1 LIPHADRH
9 GLTPYQAAGIGF
21 RAEMLIKRGEVETG
35 MDLLRGSLTT
45 LHADQYGLYATEF
58 NRILAEGF
66 AMTGRLD
73 EAFALIDETIA
84 HVRNEGELSKPELL
98 RVRGEFME
106 LAADEVEAERCFLQ
120 SVELAERQSALSWR
134 LRASNNLARLL
145 LRQGRREEARKSL
158 AETYARFGEG
168 FQTAD
173 LRTARKLLDEM
184 ARPIVGH

>member
-1 LIPHADRH
+1 MERD
-9 GLTPYQAAGIGF
+9 TVAA
-21 RAEMLIKRGEVETG
+21 
-35 MDLLRGSLTT
+35 
-45 LHADQYGLYATEF
+45 
-58 NRILAEGF
+58 
-66 AMTGRLD
+66 
-73 EAFALIDETIA
+73 
-84 HVRNEGELSKPELL
+84 
-98 RVRGEFME
+98 
-106 LAADEVEAERCFLQ
+106 